1 MIKPALW
8 SLVLLC
14 ACVARPQP
22 TQDAVAVSELRT
34 RPQTLAVAPNPAPLV
49 YGGQAQQFVAT
60 LNGRATAA
68 TWSLNYGLGTISA
81 SGLYRAPADQA
92 GWNTV
97 VVTATVGGQSVSVPQ
112 GVGPA
117 PAPGTGGTPG
127 SGGSGSG
134 GSSSGGALPFK

>member
-97 VVTATVGGQSVSVPQ
+97 VVTVPGASPAIQELGVQFDVTQSWTGTVYVDTV
-112 GVGPA
+112 
-117 PAPGTGGTPG
+117 TW
-127 SGGSGSG
+127 
-134 GSSSGGALPFK
+134 